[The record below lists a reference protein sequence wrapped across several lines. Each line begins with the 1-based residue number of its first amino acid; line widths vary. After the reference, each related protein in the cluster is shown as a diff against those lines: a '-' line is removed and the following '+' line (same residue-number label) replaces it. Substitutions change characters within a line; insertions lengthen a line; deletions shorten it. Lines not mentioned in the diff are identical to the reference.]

1 MGREAVTTATYDGR
15 TDEAKV
21 LLESQ
26 GVLLR
31 APFSLTIPR
40 DGISGLAVEGEAL
53 TGQGPRGP
61 FELMLGAVEAG
72 KWKAALEKPLP
83 TLADK
88 LGLKPGVTVWM
99 AGDVGGPELAG
110 ALSGV
115 ARTEVG
121 TASLLVVHAADEED
135 LNAALAASAGSAAP
149 VWIIHGKG
157 KAALFGDNAV
167 RSAMRAEGWIDIKAC
182 AVSGT
187 LSATRY
193 KRAAQ
198 S

>member
-15 TDEAKV
+15 TDETKV

-40 DGISGLAVEGEAL
+40 DGIRALAVEGDAL
-53 TGQGPRGP
+53 TGQGPRGR

-83 TLADK
+83 TLAEK
-88 LGLKPGVTVWM
+88 LGLKPGVTVWK
-99 AGDVGGPELAG
+99 AGDMDGPELAG
-110 ALSGV
+110 ALADV
-115 ARTEVG
+115 EHAAVEA
-121 TASLLVVHAADEED
+121 ASLLIVRAADEEA

-157 KAALFGDNAV
+157 KTATFGEAPVRAL
-167 RSAMRAEGWIDIKAC
+167 MRERGFIDTKVS
-182 AVSGT
+182 AVSDS

-193 KRAAQ
+193 VKR
-198 S
+198 

>member
-15 TDEAKV
+15 TDEAKA

-26 GVLLR
+26 GILLR

-40 DGISGLAVEGEAL
+40 DGISGLNVEGETL

-61 FELMLGAVEAG
+61 FELMLGAAEAG
-72 KWKAALEKPLP
+72 KWKAALETPLP

-88 LGLKPGVTVWM
+88 LGLKPGVTVWT
-99 AGDVGGPELAG
+99 AGDVDGPELAE
-110 ALSGV
+110 ALTGV
-115 ARTEVG
+115 ERAAVE
-121 TASLLVVHAADEED
+121 AAALLIIQAAEED
-135 LNAALAASAGSAAP
+135 ALNAALAASAGSAAP

-157 KAALFGDNAV
+157 RAAAFGEGAV
-167 RSAMRAEGWIDIKAC
+167 RALMRERGFIDTKVS
-182 AVSGT
+182 AVSAA

-193 KRAAQ
+193 ARR
-198 S
+198 

>member
-15 TDEAKV
+15 TDEAKA

-26 GVLLR
+26 GILLR
-31 APFSLTIPR
+31 TPFSLTIPR

-61 FELMLGAVEAG
+61 FELALGVVEAG

-88 LGLKPGVTVWM
+88 LGMKPGVTIWT
-99 AGDVGGPELAG
+99 AGNPGDPELTR
-110 ALSGV
+110 ALADAEQV
-115 ARTEVG
+115 KVG
-121 TASLLVVHAADEED
+121 TASLLIVHAVDEAG
-135 LNAALAASAGSAAP
+135 LNAALEAAIGSRAP

-157 KAALFGDNAV
+157 RAATFGEAPV
-167 RSAMRAEGWIDIKAC
+167 RALMRGRGFIDTKVSAISD
-182 AVSGT
+182 T

-193 KRAAQ
+193 ARR
-198 S
+198 

>member
-40 DGISGLAVEGEAL
+40 EGITGLAVAGEAL

-83 TLADK
+83 TLKDK
-88 LGLKPGVTVWM
+88 LGLKPGVTVWT
-99 AGDVGGPELAG
+99 AGDVGGPELAA
-110 ALSGV
+110 ALTGV

-121 TASLLVVHAADEED
+121 TASLLVVHAADEEA
-135 LNAALAASAGSAAP
+135 LNVALAASVGSVAP
-149 VWIIHGKG
+149 IWIIHGKG
-157 KAALFGDNAV
+157 KAASFGEAPV
-167 RSAMRAEGWIDIKAC
+167 RALMRERGFIDTKVS
-182 AVSGT
+182 AVSDS

-193 KRAAQ
+193 SRR
-198 S
+198 